1 MDNRTI
7 AQLLMRQA
15 RYLVDRKAS
24 LYRVRAYRQ
33 AAETVLG
40 LDEPLESIFAQR
52 GQRGLRELPGIGAHI
67 ARTLET
73 LVHTGALPTLIED
86 THASPK
92 ASAAGP
98 GDSEK
103 AGHAKRAAHSRNDPL
118 QPHAVRPAVRAVQRR
133 PRVA

>member
-40 LDEPLESIFAQR
+40 LGEPLESIFAQR
-52 GQRGLRELPGIGAHI
+52 GQRGLRELPGIGTHI

-92 ASAAGP
+92 AGP

-103 AGHAKRAAHSRNDPL
+103 ADHAKRAAHPRNDPL